1 MANETGCPIYLDY
14 NATTPHDPE
23 VVEAMRPF
31 LETEFGNPSSSH
43 AYGEAPR
50 RAVAQARGEVAALI
64 NASPEQI
71 LVTSGGTES
80 NNYAIIGAA
89 RARRTQGNH
98 IITSTVEHPAVAN
111 TCDYLEREGFAVTR
125 VPVDQH
131 GLVDLKDIEKA
142 IRPETILITVM
153 HANNEIGT
161 IEPIREI
168 AAIASAH
175 DVLMHTD
182 AAQSLGKIPVD
193 AQELGVDLLTVA
205 GHKLYA
211 PKGVGALYVGPGVQL
226 EPLMYGGGQEGGRR
240 PGTENVLEIVG
251 LGAACRVA
259 ARDLAANTERMRQT
273 RDRLHRKLSAA
284 CEVRLN
290 GHPEKRLPNTLNV
303 SFLGITSNDLITA
316 VVGRIAVSAGSACHA
331 DTVTLSPVIEAIGT
345 PLEWGRGTIRF
356 STGKLTTDE
365 EIDRAAAAV
374 VAAHHRLIV
383 STQ

>member
-1 MANETGCPIYLDY
+1 MNEIERPIYLDY

-31 LETEFGNPSSSH
+31 LEVEFGNPSSSH
-43 AYGEAPR
+43 AYGERPR
-50 RAVAQARGEVAALI
+50 SAVARARAEVAALM
-64 NASPEQI
+64 NAPPERI
-71 LVTSGGTES
+71 LFTSGGTES
-80 NNYAIIGAA
+80 NNYALIGTALA
-89 RARRTQGNH
+89 RKGRGKH
-98 IITSTVEHPAVAN
+98 IITSSVEHPAVAN
-111 TCDYLEREGFAVTR
+111 TCDYLERTGFTVTR

-131 GLVDLKDIEKA
+131 GMVNPEDVEKA
-142 IRPETILITVM
+142 IRPETTLITVM

-168 AAIASAH
+168 AAIAKANGA
-175 DVLMHTD
+175 LMHTD

-193 AQELGVDLLTVA
+193 VGELGVDLLTVA

-251 LGAACRVA
+251 LGTACRVA
-259 ARDLAANTERMRQT
+259 ARDLEANTERMRRT
-273 RDRLHRKLSAA
+273 RDRLHEQLSVA

-290 GHPEKRLPNTLNV
+290 GHPQRRLPNTLNL
-303 SFLGITSNDLITA
+303 SFRGITSNDLIA
-316 VVGRIAVSAGSACHA
+316 AIGERVAVSAGSACHA

-356 STGKLTTDE
+356 STGKVTTDE
-365 EIDRAAAAV
+365 EIDQAAEAVIAAHRR
-374 VAAHHRLIV
+374 VAA
-383 STQ
+383 STH

>member
-1 MANETGCPIYLDY
+1 MNEIERPIYLDY

-31 LETEFGNPSSSH
+31 LEVEFGNPSSSH
-43 AYGEAPR
+43 AYGERPR
-50 RAVAQARGEVAALI
+50 SAVARARAEVAALM
-64 NASPEQI
+64 NAPPERI
-71 LVTSGGTES
+71 LFTSGGTES
-80 NNYAIIGAA
+80 NNYAIIGTALA
-89 RARRTQGNH
+89 RKGRGKH
-98 IITSTVEHPAVAN
+98 IITSSVEHPAVAN
-111 TCDYLEREGFAVTR
+111 TCDYLERTGFTVTR

-131 GLVDLKDIEKA
+131 GMVNPEDVVKA
-142 IRPETILITVM
+142 IRPETTLITVM

-168 AAIASAH
+168 AAIAKANGA
-175 DVLMHTD
+175 LMHTD

-193 AQELGVDLLTVA
+193 VGELGVDLLTVA

-251 LGAACRVA
+251 LGTACRVA
-259 ARDLAANTERMRQT
+259 ARDLEANTERMRRT
-273 RDRLHRKLSAA
+273 RDRLHEQLSVA

-290 GHPEKRLPNTLNV
+290 GHPQRRLPNTLNL
-303 SFLGITSNDLITA
+303 SFRGITSNDLIA
-316 VVGRIAVSAGSACHA
+316 AIGERVAVSAGSACHA

-356 STGKLTTDE
+356 STGKVTTDE
-365 EIDRAAAAV
+365 DIEQAAEAVIAAHRR
-374 VAAHHRLIV
+374 VAA
-383 STQ
+383 STH